1 MKFSCLSFRQP
12 SAGFILNSVKILEMC
27 WQPTL
32 CGHWHCT
39 LAVHIAHRDWEDASW
54 QELLEQR
61 LGMSP
66 TQIQALLLDGD
77 KFGHRVI
84 TGN

>member
-12 SAGFILNSVKILEMC
+12 SAGIVLNSVKILEMC
-27 WQPTL
+27 WQPML

-39 LAVHIAHRDWEDASW
+39 LAVHIAHRSWEDASW
-54 QELLEQR
+54 WELLEQR

-66 TQIQALLLDGD
+66 AQIQALLLDGD
-77 KFGHRVI
+77 KFGHGVI